1 MKHKIL
7 AIFLLFWL
15 FAFNGEAYFLD
26 KIKKK
31 IENELE
37 PMELP
42 LFQNKFLQKSI
53 SKK

>member
-1 MKHKIL
+1 MKHKFCLVLLLIL
-7 AIFLLFWL
+7 IFVSNGD
-15 FAFNGEAYFLD
+15 AFFFD

-42 LFQNKFLQKSI
+42 LF
-53 SKK
+53 